1 MLIQEKLFLNYQK
14 KLIKKFVTLINFLV
28 IKYPNYQ
35 FYFKPHPTENNN
47 FWKKKLQNSKNLIIV
62 NQKSSTSLIK
72 ESNLIIQ
79 TRCTTSVEA
88 TINSINHINFIP
100 VRAKHGFAKF
110 VDKFSNN
117 AKNETEVVK
126 LINNLIHSKK
136 KNIKKIEKLNARIL
150 FNQKTPSS
158 EKMSLV
164 FNNLSK
170 KVKKKKSR
178 NHVYIRFYLKL
189 LELYLDLKT
198 YIYNAFY
205 HYRNI
210 NDYKFEIFQT
220 DKLYNQILR
229 YSKIYKIKKKFRVL
243 KLGKRFWLFENI

>member
-1 MLIQEKLFLNYQK
+1 
-14 KLIKKFVTLINFLV
+14 
-28 IKYPNYQ
+28 
-35 FYFKPHPTENNN
+35 
-47 FWKKKLQNSKNLIIV
+47 
-62 NQKSSTSLIK
+62 
-72 ESNLIIQ
+72 
-79 TRCTTSVEA
+79 
-88 TINSINHINFIP
+88 
-100 VRAKHGFAKF
+100 
-110 VDKFSNN
+110 
-117 AKNETEVVK
+117 
-126 LINNLIHSKK
+126 
-136 KNIKKIEKLNARIL
+136 
-150 FNQKTPSS
+150 
-158 EKMSLV
+158 MSLV

-178 NHVYIRFYLKL
+178 NYVYIRFYLKL